1 MFALA
6 LYEVARIY
14 AIDVGQPDQDLHR
27 DRALI
32 ALHQIQIARRDI
44 EFGGHGRLG
53 KLALPAQPLEPGAGE
68 DFSRSGGAAFMSDC
82 LHADKVTMYESRR
95 YAKIRRGDFPLD

>member
-6 LYEVARIY
+6 LHEVAGIY
-14 AIDVGQPDQDLHR
+14 AINVGQTDQDLDR

-32 ALHQIQIARRDI
+32 ALHQVQIAWRDI
-44 EFGGHGRLG
+44 EFGGHARLG

-68 DFSRSGGAAFMSDC
+68 DFSRSGGHHITSNIFYIWTTLQCMD
-82 LHADKVTMYESRR
+82 VT
-95 YAKIRRGDFPLD
+95 

>member
-6 LYEVARIY
+6 LHEVARIY
-14 AIDVGQPDQDLHR
+14 AIDVGQTDQDLDR

-32 ALHQIQIARRDI
+32 ALHQVQIAWRDI
-44 EFGGHGRLG
+44 EFGGHPRLG

-68 DFSRSGGAAFMSDC
+68 DFSRSGGHRSTSNIIYSWTTLQCMD
-82 LHADKVTMYESRR
+82 VT
-95 YAKIRRGDFPLD
+95 